1 MEIGDMFFA
10 IAIALIAISVF
21 VNVYS
26 LNRFMKD
33 TTSYM
38 RDNNA
43 NIREL
48 LKLVMSI
55 NTVNQEAIANFN
67 NRLLSIEQKFNTNNI
82 DGNKSCESESIAY
95 RDEPIELKSD
105 IKI

>member
-1 MEIGDMFFA
+1 MGIGDMFFA
-10 IAIALIAISVF
+10 IAVALIAVSVF

-33 TTSYM
+33 TANYM

-43 NIREL
+43 NVREL

-55 NTVNQEAIANFN
+55 NAVNRETIANFN
-67 NRLLSIEQKFNTNNI
+67 SRLLSIEQRFNVH
-82 DGNKSCESESIAY
+82 DVDENKSRASMSPESNI
-95 RDEPIELKSD
+95 RIR
-105 IKI
+105 